1 MKEKKDDLE
10 YEQFETDNNI
20 NKKQKRKQSSS
31 YAFYFLLMPIILSIL
46 FFGFKYYNK
55 NNNLTIIKPNE
66 KNTILCPF
74 DNGIRVMQQFKRG
87 VYGASNAPEIIFK
100 YLFNKTPKNII
111 QVKQYNTNKNED
123 SYKGHEKITKYIS
136 KFDPPFLVLGG
147 DHSITYPIIKG
158 LNENLKNKKLGLIYF
173 DAHYDL
179 RPLEGENKDI
189 ISSGNSFYR
198 IIKNKEIN
206 GENIVAIG
214 IKKGTSEI
222 FKIMDDFAHKNKM
235 TVFYSDEI
243 NEANY
248 KKIMEK
254 AIEIAS
260 KGTDG
265 IYLSFDVD
273 LIDAKY
279 VPGCS
284 CPAIENGFN
293 LEWAKEMV
301 AMGNFLAADIV
312 ETSNREKNYLGEEDK
327 DGNKKL
333 DISAKTDVEI
343 ISNMNFIK
351 IK

>member
-1 MKEKKDDLE
+1 MKEKKEDLE
-10 YEQFETDNNI
+10 YEQFETDNN
-20 NKKQKRKQSSS
+20 NKKPKRNPSSS
-31 YAFYFLLMPIILSIL
+31 YVLYFFLIPIIISVL
-46 FFGFKYYNK
+46 FFLFKYF
-55 NNNLTIIKPNE
+55 NNDLKIIKPNE

-74 DNGIRVMQQFKRG
+74 DNGIRVMQQFQRG
-87 VYGASNAPEIIFK
+87 VYGASNAPEVIFK

-111 QVKQYNTNKNED
+111 PVKQYNTNKNDD
-123 SYKGHEKITKYIS
+123 SYKGHEEIIKYIS

-147 DHSITYPIIKG
+147 DHSITYPIVKG
-158 LNENLKNKKLGLIYF
+158 LNKNLKNKKLGLIYL

-179 RPLEGENKDI
+179 RPLEGENQDI
-189 ISSGNSFYR
+189 LSSGNSFYR

-206 GENIVAIG
+206 GENIVVIG
-214 IKKGTSEI
+214 IKKSTSDI

-243 NEANY
+243 NESNY

-260 KGTDG
+260 KNTDG

-293 LEWAKEMV
+293 LYWAKEMV
-301 AMGNFLAADIV
+301 AMGKFIAADIV
-312 ETSNREKNYLGEEDK
+312 ETSNREKNYKGEEDK

>member
-1 MKEKKDDLE
+1 MKEKKEDIE
-10 YEQFETDNNI
+10 YEQFETDNN
-20 NKKQKRKQSSS
+20 NKKQKRKQSFS
-31 YAFYFLLMPIILSIL
+31 YIFYLLLIPIIISIL
-46 FFGFKYYNK
+46 LFGFNYFNNK
-55 NNNLTIIKPNE
+55 NNLIIIKPNE
-66 KNTILCPF
+66 NNTILCPF

-87 VYGASNAPEIIFK
+87 VYGAANAPEIIFN
-100 YLFNKTPKNII
+100 YLFNKTPKNIMP
-111 QVKQYNTNKNED
+111 VKQYNTNKNED
-123 SYKGHEKITKYIS
+123 SYKGHEEITKYIS
-136 KFDPPFLVLGG
+136 KFAPPFLVLGG

-189 ISSGNSFYR
+189 LSSGNSFYR

-214 IKKGTSEI
+214 IKKT
-222 FKIMDDFAHKNKM
+222 KIMDDFAHKNKM

-243 NEANY
+243 NKTNY
-248 KKIMEK
+248 KIIMQK
-254 AIEIAS
+254 AIDIAS

-273 LIDAKY
+273 LIDTKY

-293 LEWAKEMV
+293 LDWAKEMV
-301 AMGNFLAADIV
+301 AMGKFIAADIV
-312 ETSNREKNYLGEEDK
+312 ETSNREKDYKGEEDI

>member
-1 MKEKKDDLE
+1 MKEKKEEIE
-10 YEQFETDNNI
+10 YEQFESD
-20 NKKQKRKQSSS
+20 NKKQKRKQSFS
-31 YAFYFLLMPIILSIL
+31 YIFYLLLIPIIISIL
-46 FFGFKYYNK
+46 IFGFNYFNNK
-55 NNNLTIIKPNE
+55 NNLIIKKPNE

-87 VYGASNAPEIIFK
+87 VYGAANAPEIIFK

-111 QVKQYNTNKNED
+111 LVKQYNTNKNED
-123 SYKGHEKITKYIS
+123 SYKGHEEITKYIS
-136 KFDPPFLVLGG
+136 KFAPPFLVLGG

-189 ISSGNSFYR
+189 LSSGNSFYR

-214 IKKGTSEI
+214 IKKTTSDI

-243 NEANY
+243 NETNY
-248 KKIMEK
+248 KIIMQK
-254 AIEIAS
+254 AIDIAS

-273 LIDAKY
+273 LIDTKY

-284 CPAIENGFN
+284 CPALDNGFN
-293 LEWAKEMV
+293 LDWAKEMV
-301 AMGNFLAADIV
+301 AMGKFIAADIV
-312 ETSNREKNYLGEEDK
+312 ETSNREKDYKGDEDI

-343 ISNMNFIK
+343 MSNMNFIK

>member
-1 MKEKKDDLE
+1 MKEKKEEIE
-10 YEQFETDNNI
+10 YEQFESDNN
-20 NKKQKRKQSSS
+20 NKKQKRKQSFS
-31 YAFYFLLMPIILSIL
+31 YIFYLLLIPIIISIL
-46 FFGFKYYNK
+46 LFGFNYFNNK
-55 NNNLTIIKPNE
+55 NNLIIIKPNE
-66 KNTILCPF
+66 NNTILCPF

-87 VYGASNAPEIIFK
+87 VYGAANAPEIIFN
-100 YLFNKTPKNII
+100 YLFNKTPKNIMP
-111 QVKQYNTNKNED
+111 VKQYNTNKNED
-123 SYKGHEKITKYIS
+123 SYKGHEEITKYIS
-136 KFDPPFLVLGG
+136 KFAPPFLVLGG

-173 DAHYDL
+173 DTHYDL

-189 ISSGNSFYR
+189 LSSGNSFYR

-214 IKKGTSEI
+214 IKKTPSDI

-243 NEANY
+243 NETNY
-248 KKIMEK
+248 KIIMQK
-254 AIEIAS
+254 AIDIAS

-293 LEWAKEMV
+293 LDWAKEMV
-301 AMGNFLAADIV
+301 AMGKFIAADIV
-312 ETSNREKNYLGEEDK
+312 ETSNREKDYKGEEDI

>member
-1 MKEKKDDLE
+1 MKEKKEEIE
-10 YEQFETDNNI
+10 YEQFESDNN
-20 NKKQKRKQSSS
+20 NKKQKRKQSFS
-31 YAFYFLLMPIILSIL
+31 YIFYLLLIPIIISIL
-46 FFGFKYYNK
+46 IFGFNYFNNK
-55 NNNLTIIKPNE
+55 NNLIMKKPNE

-87 VYGASNAPEIIFK
+87 VYGAANAPEIIFN
-100 YLFNKTPKNII
+100 YLFNKTPKNIMP
-111 QVKQYNTNKNED
+111 VKQYNTNKNED
-123 SYKGHEKITKYIS
+123 SYKGHEEIAKYIS
-136 KFDPPFLVLGG
+136 KFAPPFLVLGG

-189 ISSGNSFYR
+189 LSSGNSFYR

-214 IKKGTSEI
+214 IKKTTSDI

-243 NEANY
+243 NETNY
-248 KKIMEK
+248 KIIMQK
-254 AIEIAS
+254 AIDIAS

-293 LEWAKEMV
+293 LDWAKEMV
-301 AMGNFLAADIV
+301 AMGKFIAADIV
-312 ETSNREKNYLGEEDK
+312 ETSNREKDYKGDEDV

>member
-1 MKEKKDDLE
+1 MKEKKEEIE
-10 YEQFETDNNI
+10 YEKFESDNN
-20 NKKQKRKQSSS
+20 NKKQKRKQSFS
-31 YAFYFLLMPIILSIL
+31 YIFYLLLIPIIISIL
-46 FFGFKYYNK
+46 IFGFNYFNNK
-55 NNNLTIIKPNE
+55 NNLIIKKPNE

-87 VYGASNAPEIIFK
+87 VYGAANAPEIIFK

-111 QVKQYNTNKNED
+111 LVKQYNTNKNED
-123 SYKGHEKITKYIS
+123 SYKGHEEITKYIS
-136 KFDPPFLVLGG
+136 KFAPPFLVLGG

-189 ISSGNSFYR
+189 LSSGNSFYR

-214 IKKGTSEI
+214 IKKTTSDI

-243 NEANY
+243 NETNY
-248 KKIMEK
+248 KIIMQK
-254 AIEIAS
+254 AIDIAS

-273 LIDAKY
+273 LIDTKY

-284 CPAIENGFN
+284 CPALDNGFN
-293 LEWAKEMV
+293 LDWAKEMV
-301 AMGNFLAADIV
+301 AMGKFIAADIV
-312 ETSNREKNYLGEEDK
+312 ETSNREKDYKGDEDI

>member
-10 YEQFETDNNI
+10 YEQFETDNN
-20 NKKQKRKQSSS
+20 NKKPKRNQSSS
-31 YAFYFLLMPIILSIL
+31 YILYFLLIPIIISIL
-46 FFGFKYYNK
+46 FFGFKYFNF
-55 NNNLTIIKPNE
+55 NNDMTIIKPNE

-74 DNGIRVMQQFKRG
+74 DNGIRVMQKFKRG
-87 VYGASNAPEIIFK
+87 VYGASNAPEIIYK

-111 QVKQYNTNKNED
+111 PVKQYNTFKNED
-123 SYKGHEKITKYIS
+123 SYKGHEEITKYIS

-147 DHSITYPIIKG
+147 DHSITYPIVKG

-179 RPLEGENKDI
+179 RPLEGENQDI
-189 ISSGNSFYR
+189 LSSGNSFYR

-206 GENIVAIG
+206 GENIVVIG
-214 IKKGTSEI
+214 IKKGISDI

-243 NEANY
+243 NESNY

-293 LEWAKEMV
+293 LNWAKDMV
-301 AMGNFLAADIV
+301 AMGKFIAADIV
-312 ETSNREKNYLGEEDK
+312 ETSNREKNYKGEEDK

>member
-1 MKEKKDDLE
+1 MKEKKEEIE
-10 YEQFETDNNI
+10 YEQFESD
-20 NKKQKRKQSSS
+20 NKKQKRKQSFS
-31 YAFYFLLMPIILSIL
+31 YIFYLLLIPIIISIL
-46 FFGFKYYNK
+46 IFGFNYFNNK
-55 NNNLTIIKPNE
+55 NNLIIKKPNE

-87 VYGASNAPEIIFK
+87 VYGAANAPEIIFK

-111 QVKQYNTNKNED
+111 PVKQYNTNKNED
-123 SYKGHEKITKYIS
+123 SYKGHEEITKYIS
-136 KFDPPFLVLGG
+136 KFAPPFLVLGG

-189 ISSGNSFYR
+189 LSSGNSFYR

-214 IKKGTSEI
+214 IKKTTSDI

-243 NEANY
+243 NETNY
-248 KKIMEK
+248 KIIMQK
-254 AIEIAS
+254 AIDIAS

-293 LEWAKEMV
+293 LDWAKEMV
-301 AMGNFLAADIV
+301 AMGKFIAADIV
-312 ETSNREKNYLGEEDK
+312 ETSNREKDYKGDEDI

>member
-1 MKEKKDDLE
+1 MKEKKEEIE
-10 YEQFETDNNI
+10 YEQFESD
-20 NKKQKRKQSSS
+20 NKKQKRKQSFS
-31 YAFYFLLMPIILSIL
+31 YIFYLLLIPIIISIL
-46 FFGFKYYNK
+46 IFGFNYFNNK
-55 NNNLTIIKPNE
+55 NNLIIKKTNE

-87 VYGASNAPEIIFK
+87 VYGAANAPEIIFK

-111 QVKQYNTNKNED
+111 PVKQYNTNKNED
-123 SYKGHEKITKYIS
+123 SYKGHEEITKYIS
-136 KFDPPFLVLGG
+136 KFAPPFLVLGG

-189 ISSGNSFYR
+189 LSSGNSFYR

-214 IKKGTSEI
+214 IKKTTSDI

-243 NEANY
+243 NETNY
-248 KKIMEK
+248 KIIMQK
-254 AIEIAS
+254 AIDIAS

-273 LIDAKY
+273 LIDTKY

-284 CPAIENGFN
+284 CPALDNGFN
-293 LEWAKEMV
+293 LDWAKEMV
-301 AMGNFLAADIV
+301 AMGKFIAADIV
-312 ETSNREKNYLGEEDK
+312 ETSNREKDYKGEEDK

-343 ISNMNFIK
+343 ISNINFIK